1 MSNAAAHQG
10 LRIASFNLENLGDRG
25 DRGGETPSPLAERL
39 PLLRAQLQR
48 LRADLL
54 CLQEVDAQRSG
65 PGPRRLLALDR
76 LLEGSDYAGFHRAVS
91 LDRGGRRPAD
101 RHNLVVLSRWP
112 LLAWE
117 SIHHRLVPPPRL
129 RPATAR
135 PATQEAAQEAGAPK
149 ADEMVWDRPLL
160 RVSLR
165 LPDGRPLHLLNLH
178 LRAPLAAPVPGQ
190 RRRGGGWVSAG
201 GWAEGFYR
209 AGVKR
214 AGQALEARL
223 VVEELFDLEPE
234 ALILVAGDMNATEEE
249 VPLRILRAAADD
261 LETPGLAGREL
272 VALAR
277 TLPPEQRFSVL
288 HDGRGALYDHLL
300 ASPALAARFRRCEI
314 HNEAL
319 HDEGAL
325 PPGSPQSFHA
335 PLLAEFALD

>member
-1 MSNAAAHQG
+1 MSRATARSS
-10 LRIASFNLENLGDRG
+10 LRIASFNLENLGEGAGPHGSER
-25 DRGGETPSPLAERL
+25 PPLAERL

-48 LRADLL
+48 LDADLL
-54 CLQEVDAQRSG
+54 CLQEVDAQRSAG
-65 PGPRRLLALDR
+65 QRGERHSRRLLALDR
-76 LLEGSDYAGFHRAVS
+76 LLEGSDYAAFHRAVS
-91 LDRGGRRPAD
+91 LDRGGQRPAD

-129 RPATAR
+129 RLATAR
-135 PATQEAAQEAGAPK
+135 PAATEAAELA
-149 ADEMVWDRPLL
+149 WDRPLL

-165 LPDGRPLHLLNLH
+165 LPGGTPLHLLNLH
-178 LRAPLAAPVPGQ
+178 LRAPLSAPVPGQ
-190 RRRGGGWVSAG
+190 RRRGGGWSSVG
-201 GWAEGFYR
+201 GWAEGFYL

-249 VPLRILRAAADD
+249 VPLRILRAPADD

-272 VALAR
+272 TALAR
-277 TLPPEQRFSVL
+277 TLPPERRFSVL